1 MFVSRRICTFR
12 RPCNLAKSALPGAQ
26 SKARSQQ
33 GAESGQQWLNL
44 SRQISWNR
52 SIMFARLPSQ
62 ATFKRFRSIKIISK
76 VPQSLENTVKRNR
89 KLQNRNGVSEESGV
103 SIIVY
108 LCLISIYK
116 HEFCWERLSCAH
128 SCWGLWSCARSF
140 CFPSEHTTQD
150 VSVTGSASR
159 ERTEYFPIEWDL
171 IGLIGWIHIN
181 ELSCVAIVNAKDAA
195 MTSEPPLTLL
205 L

>member
-62 ATFKRFRSIKIISK
+62 ATFKHFNSMKIISK
-76 VPQSLENTVKRNR
+76 VPQSLENTVKCSHVIASF
-89 KLQNRNGVSEESGV
+89 KTEMV
-103 SIIVY
+103 
-108 LCLISIYK
+108 CLVCLSLSIYV
-116 HEFCWERLSCAH
+116 L
-128 SCWGLWSCARSF
+128 
-140 CFPSEHTTQD
+140 
-150 VSVTGSASR
+150 
-159 ERTEYFPIEWDL
+159 
-171 IGLIGWIHIN
+171 
-181 ELSCVAIVNAKDAA
+181 
-195 MTSEPPLTLL
+195 
-205 L
+205 